1 MFDLL
6 VHIKKKKKLCIGH
19 VQVWEGG
26 HPVNGVM
33 SIDECQE
40 FHQLW
45 SAFQFAICVPVP
57 KNQMSL
63 EWVGKEGGKEGEIEI
78 ECLFSY

>member
-1 MFDLL
+1 M
-6 VHIKKKKKLCIGH
+6 
-19 VQVWEGG
+19 
-26 HPVNGVM
+26 NGVM

-40 FHQLW
+40 FHRLW

-63 EWVGKEGGKEGEIEI
+63 E
-78 ECLFSY
+78 

>member
-1 MFDLL
+1 MPLHVLPNLPNLMYVFGLL
-6 VHIKKKKKLCIGH
+6 VHICIGH

-40 FHQLW
+40 FHRLW

-63 EWVGKEGGKEGEIEI
+63 E
-78 ECLFSY
+78 